1 MICAERWRQ
10 LNLSTSLTPPKDGDE
25 EGENLPATVEAIL
38 EEIPEERREAALLM
52 ISRIVES
59 HSGPVPSAREMARYK
74 AINPKFPERF
84 FKQLE
89 QQSAHRQALERKV
102 VEDDYKVK
110 TRGQHYA
117 LVSVALCLGFALALA
132 FIGAT
137 TAAGI
142 VGGTTVIGIVTVF
155 ITGRALPQRDAPKTD

>member
-1 MICAERWRQ
+1 M
-10 LNLSTSLTPPKDGDE
+10 SSTPPKDGDDEEE
-25 EGENLPATVEAIL
+25 EGTNLPATVGAIL

-52 ISRIVES
+52 ISRIVEQ

-74 AINPKFPERF
+74 AINPRFPERF

-102 VEDDYKVK
+102 VDDDYKVK

-117 LVSVALCLGFALALA
+117 LSSVVLCLGFALALA
-132 FIGAT
+132 FVGAT

-142 VGGTTVIGIVTVF
+142 VGGTTVVGIVMVF
-155 ITGRALPQRDAPKTD
+155 ITGRALPQRGQTKAG